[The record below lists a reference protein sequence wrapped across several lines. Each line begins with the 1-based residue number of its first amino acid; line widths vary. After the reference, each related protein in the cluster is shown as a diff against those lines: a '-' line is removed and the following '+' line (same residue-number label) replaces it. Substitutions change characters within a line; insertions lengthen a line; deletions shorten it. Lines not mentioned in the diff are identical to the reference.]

1 MNSPGRAQRK
11 IVNRLRRV
19 QAQVD
24 EIERRLSAG
33 SAGMDVI
40 MSLAKTRTEINGLMA
55 EMLASRVHI
64 LLSSERNQVPPL
76 QLGADLVDLLSP
88 YLK

>member
-1 MNSPGRAQRK
+1 MS
-11 IVNRLRRV
+11 RLRRV

-33 SAGMDVI
+33 SIGMDVI
-40 MSLAKTRTEINGLMA
+40 MSLAKTRREINGHVV
-55 EMLASRVHI
+55 EILAGRIH
-64 LLSSERNQVPPL
+64 LQLSSERNDVPPL
-76 QLGADLVDLLSP
+76 QRGAELVDLLSS